1 MEGIKITSKA
11 ERLNDIEPETSAFKI
26 ITYLAFK
33 DTPMKPSEIATNI
46 GEKGSTVRAR
56 LSELR
61 QKGLVLSTPE
71 GYVSIPNVYDIV
83 MKLYRDL
90 KNQIGD

>member
-1 MEGIKITSKA
+1 MNIPSKT
-11 ERLNDIEPETSAFKI
+11 EKLDEMEPETSAFKI
-26 ITYLAFK
+26 ITFLAFK
-33 DTPMKPSEIATNI
+33 DTPLKPSEISEGL

-61 QKGLVLSTPE
+61 QSGLVKSTPE

-90 KNQIGD
+90 KNQIED

>member
-1 MEGIKITSKA
+1 MNIPSETGKL
-11 ERLNDIEPETSAFKI
+11 EEMEPETSAFKI
-26 ITYLAFK
+26 ITFLAFK
-33 DTPMKPSEIATNI
+33 NTPMKPTEIAESL

-61 QKGLVLSTPE
+61 QKGLVKSTPD
-71 GYVSIPNVYDIV
+71 GYISIPNVYDIV

-90 KNQIGD
+90 KNLIED

>member
-1 MEGIKITSKA
+1 MNISPRTEKLD
-11 ERLNDIEPETSAFKI
+11 EMEPETSAFKI
-26 ITYLAFK
+26 ITVLAFK
-33 DTPMKPSEIATNI
+33 DTPLKPSEISEI
-46 GEKGSTVRAR
+46 LGEKSSTVRAR

-61 QKGLVLSTPE
+61 QKGLVESTPD

-90 KNQIGD
+90 KNQIEE